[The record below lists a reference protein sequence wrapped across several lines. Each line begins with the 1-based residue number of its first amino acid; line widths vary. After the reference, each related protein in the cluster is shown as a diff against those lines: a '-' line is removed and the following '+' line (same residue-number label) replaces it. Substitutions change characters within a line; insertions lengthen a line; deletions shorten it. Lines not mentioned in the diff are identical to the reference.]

1 MSEDRTLVEKA
12 QQGDKSAFG
21 ELVKRHQR
29 KVYATTL
36 QMTGN
41 HGEADDLAQE
51 TFLRAFQAIGRFDG
65 RSEFSTWLYRITI
78 NLTINHLKRRAKSVP
93 ADESDPRVA
102 GALAAS
108 AQKGDPASE
117 MELRRFYARLA
128 AALDELPES
137 LKATVVLVSFQ
148 GLPHRVAAEVLGC
161 SEGTISWRVHQARK
175 LLRESLA
182 EELGSGR
189 NSGGGGA

>member
-1 MSEDRTLVEKA
+1 MLVEKA
-12 QQGDKSAFG
+12 QQGDRSAFG
-21 ELVKRHQR
+21 ELVKRHQK

-51 TFLRAFQAIGRFDG
+51 TFLRAFQAVDRFDG
-65 RSEFSTWLYRITI
+65 RSEFSTWLYRIAI
-78 NLTINHLKRRAKSVP
+78 NLTINHLKRRAKTRP

-117 MELRRFYARLA
+117 VELRRFYARLA
-128 AALDELPES
+128 AALDELPDN
-137 LKATVVLVSFQ
+137 LRATVVLVSLQ

-161 SEGTISWRVHQARK
+161 SEGTVSWRVHQARK
-175 LLRESLA
+175 LLREALG
-182 EELGSGR
+182 EELESGSR
-189 NSGGGGA
+189 GGGA